1 MTTSGNLNAIGPF
14 TVVLDNGSTYTVST
28 LASNDAKVTAAL
40 DRCTHCGVAGQA
52 NILAG
57 NNVEVRLLN
66 AVIEDKTYNNGESVL
81 LF

>member
-1 MTTSGNLNAIGPF
+1 MTDISFATGPNGSVTTSGNLNAIGPF

-40 DRCTHCGVAGQA
+40 DAGAHIVSVAGQA

-57 NNVEVRLLN
+57 IML
-66 AVIEDKTYNNGESVL
+66 K
-81 LF
+81 